1 MTEYSTAGARSG
13 SELVVVL
20 LAGRHPR
27 RAPGSDESRHHDFP
41 AAKKG
46 WRA

>member
-20 LAGRHPR
+20 FGWSSPEARAGQR
-27 RAPGSDESRHHDFP
+27 
-41 AAKKG
+41 
-46 WRA
+46 